1 MITNYI
7 VYPNPAPSIVGATPS
22 LIDSADINDAKL
34 VFASTADGRPT
45 NRGGTGQV
53 NAITTIALCNTAA
66 PNNADETANSVSV
79 NIWIVPNGQSANPYN
94 LVVSNLPVPAGET
107 VFFNEERIILNG
119 SASPSQADEIYV
131 AASNS
136 SVTPKLAV
144 TVSSLP
150 V

>member
-1 MITNYI
+1 MISNYI

-22 LIDSADINDAKL
+22 LIDSSSITDAKL
-34 VFASTADGRPT
+34 VFSSTDNGRST
-45 NRGGTGQV
+45 SRGGTGQV

-66 PNNADETANSVSV
+66 PDVSDETVNSVDV
-79 NIWIVPNGQSANPYN
+79 NIWIVPNGQSVDVYN
-94 LVVSNLPVPAGET
+94 RVVSSLTVPAGET
-107 VFFNEERIILNG
+107 IFFNEERIVLNSG
-119 SASPSQADEIYV
+119 DEIYV

-136 SVTPKLAV
+136 SVTPKLSV